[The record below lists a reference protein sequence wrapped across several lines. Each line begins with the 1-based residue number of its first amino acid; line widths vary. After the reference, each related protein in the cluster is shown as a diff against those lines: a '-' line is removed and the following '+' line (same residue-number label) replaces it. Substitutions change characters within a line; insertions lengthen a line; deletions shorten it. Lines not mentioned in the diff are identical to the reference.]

1 VIDSDGIGDSGVMVS
16 SSLAATLSLWA
27 TVNSGS

>member
-16 SSLAATLSLWA
+16 SSPAATLSL
-27 TVNSGS
+27 

>member
-16 SSLAATLSLWA
+16 SSLAATLSL
-27 TVNSGS
+27 